1 MVKQHTR
8 KRKSQSVH
16 DKRKGGFKD
25 DEDLDAVEIVAE
37 LWIDLIRHGLAKCR
51 NLISSRLNEARSS
64 QTNQRTSQTD
74 AVPVDQAP
82 GRLSQNCHKE
92 VPQPL
97 HWTTDGRNVDGLV
110 FMAFMDW

>member
-1 MVKQHTR
+1 MIKG
-8 KRKSQSVH
+8 
-16 DKRKGGFKD
+16 KGGFKD

-51 NLISSRLNEARSS
+51 NFISSRLNEARSS